1 MIYESTVQFVSV
13 DNKGNDRVVKQKF
26 LIANAETHG
35 DAETQ
40 TYNECDGETDLDVV
54 AVKRSKI
61 KEILNTRQNENDSI
75 FLADVA
81 DVVVDDDGEEKELIY
96 KMAFYSSN
104 ADSAYAYI
112 RQWLLQGYSLSLVGL
127 KKTKFADVI

>member
-127 KKTKFADVI
+127 KKTKFANVI

>member
-1 MIYESTVQFVSV
+1 MIYESTVQFVTV

-26 LIANAETHG
+26 LVANADTHG

-61 KEILNTRQNENDSI
+61 KEILNTRQNDGDCV

-81 DVVVDDDGEEKELIY
+81 DVVVDEDGEEKELIY
-96 KMAFYSSN
+96 KMAFFANN
-104 ADSAYAYI
+104 ADAAYAYI
-112 RQWLLQGYSLSLVGL
+112 KEWLKQGYSLSLVGL